1 VGSVELDA
9 TAAMTYAEN
18 FDATGQFV
26 GPIEEWLRE
35 VNTPEAEVIL
45 GGPPCQGFSTLGKR
59 DINDV
64 RNILWKWYAET
75 IVRARPKSF
84 VVENVLPFLKSA
96 EFVAFKKSTETG
108 GILEVYELEAHHL
121 AAPLFGSP
129 QNR

>member
-1 VGSVELDA
+1 MSTVTVLDLFTGAGGLTQVWHKAAGGMGRKTDIAGSVEIDA

-75 IVRARPKSF
+75 IVRARPKYY
-84 VVENVLPFLKSA
+84 VVDN
-96 EFVAFKKSTETG
+96 
-108 GILEVYELEAHHL
+108 
-121 AAPLFGSP
+121 
-129 QNR
+129 